1 MKLSPVA
8 LLNLAV
14 VVACSSAG
22 HAPAPSPAQPATPV
36 APPPAPAEPVP
47 QAPLLTPI
55 VLPAPST
62 HARRR
67 LLARGSF
74 GRREDQFGRM
84 KNEYAGWGPQSFA
97 PTADG
102 RLLVLDTAKR
112 RLVWYDPAGKLEQ
125 IIALPDPM
133 VVATDVA
140 VAKDGTIAVM
150 QEAGHITLFDAQGNP
165 KSALLVAGRGPL
177 YAVGND
183 LYKDVD
189 GLSSVQIGNTQGT
202 ALDTPRLYR
211 DQNNH
216 IPGHLAPDGTTVLG
230 LGTDEA
236 TRTIFVSA
244 IRGATGDMLWKR
256 LWPGPSSIPFLQAD
270 AAGRVYVIINHGATL
285 ALVCVDGKTGDP
297 VGMVPIPDTW
307 RSGGEQLRMFS
318 VVPQGGLVY
327 ASETQAELRFEWLD
341 CHP

>member
-1 MKLSPVA
+1 MKLSSVA
-8 LLNLAV
+8 LIRLAV
-14 VVACSSAG
+14 VVACAC
-22 HAPAPSPAQPATPV
+22 AEPAPKPSPVQPAAPV
-36 APPPAPAEPVP
+36 DAPPALAEPVP
-47 QAPLLTPI
+47 QAPVVTPI
-55 VLPAPST
+55 TLPEPGT
-62 HARRR
+62 HAKQR

-125 IIALPDPM
+125 VIALPDPR
-133 VVATDVA
+133 VVATEVA

-150 QEAGHITLFDAQGNP
+150 QEGGLTTLFDAQGKP
-165 KSALLVAGRGPL
+165 KRSLHAHRGSL
-177 YAVGND
+177 YAVDND
-183 LYKDVD
+183 LYMNVD
-189 GLSSVQIGNTQGT
+189 GLSSEQLSNTQGT
-202 ALDTPRLYR
+202 ATGTPRFYR

-230 LGTDEA
+230 IGQDEA

-244 IRGATGDMLWKR
+244 MRGAAGDMLWKR
-256 LWPGPSSIPFLQAD
+256 LWPGPVGIPFLQAD
-270 AAGRVYVIINHGATL
+270 AVGRIYVVINHEASL
-285 ALVCVDGKTGDP
+285 ELVCVDAKTGDA
-297 VGMVPIPDTW
+297 VGMVHIPDTW

-318 VVPQGGLVY
+318 VAPQGGLVY